1 MQKPRSFH
9 VQRQNATDS
18 GNQEGNSKMGTSILS
33 RFIECATRFPDAPAI
48 FVDDRSYTYG
58 ELSGLSSAVCALL
71 KAHEVKKW
79 DRVGIF
85 TENNIY
91 TYASLL
97 GILSCGAGYVP
108 LNQDTPVERNTGII
122 ADAGIKV
129 LLYTEK
135 EDKAR
140 ELSLASGSACR
151 PLNNRITPNQGKLGP
166 LDQMHS
172 DLCYLLFTS
181 GTTGKPKGVP
191 IYYRNLAAFLDM
203 VLESGRYDF
212 NRNDRF
218 LQMFELTFDLSVFS
232 FLVPLSVGASFYPIP
247 RKGITYL
254 EVADTLQTGEIT
266 VALMVPSVVNYLRP
280 YFGEINLPQMRYSLF
295 CGEALYH
302 DTLSSWSQCVPS
314 AKIENLYGPTEATIF
329 CLRYEWER
337 GESPHPQGK
346 GIVPIGR
353 PMEGMDAFKI
363 NGSSL
368 DEDGELCLAG
378 EQVTF
383 GYWNNPSKTAEAFGT
398 TEDGNKFY
406 HTGDLCKIDQ
416 ADNFLY
422 LGRIDNQVK
431 IDGHRVELEEIE
443 YHARIFCEDK
453 QVVAAVNTSNP
464 AVHSILLFI
473 ESDKDLKSG
482 LKEHLKKHLP
492 NYMMP
497 KEIIAVSLFPLNSNG
512 KIDRKALLNEH
523 VQKNKTKFTDNALAE
538 TRLYS

>member
-1 MQKPRSFH
+1 MDNQK
-9 VQRQNATDS
+9 
-18 GNQEGNSKMGTSILS
+18 GNSGMGTSILA
-33 RFIECATRFPDAPAI
+33 RFIECSTRFPDAPAI
-48 FVDDRSYTYG
+48 FVDDRSYTYD
-58 ELSGLSSAVCALL
+58 ELSGLCSAMCALL
-71 KAHEVKKW
+71 KAHEVKKG

-108 LNQDTPVERNTGII
+108 LNQDTPVERNTGLI

-140 ELSLASGSACR
+140 ELSLASGSACQ
-151 PLNNRITPNQGKLGP
+151 PLNNRVTSNQGRLAP
-166 LDQMHS
+166 VDQMHG

-191 IYYRNLAAFLDM
+191 IYYRNLATFLDM

-247 RKGITYL
+247 RRGITYL
-254 EVADTLQTGEIT
+254 EVADRLETGEIT
-266 VALMVPSVVNYLRP
+266 VALMVPSVINYLKP
-280 YFGEINLPQMRYSLF
+280 YFGEINLPQLRYSLF

-302 DTLSSWSQCVPS
+302 ETLSGWSQCVPS

-329 CLRYEWER
+329 CLRYEWKR
-337 GESPHPQGK
+337 GESPHPHGK

-353 PMEGMDAFKI
+353 PMEGMEAFKL
-363 NGSSL
+363 NGTSL
-368 DEDGELCLAG
+368 DEEGELCLSG
-378 EQVTF
+378 EQVTL
-383 GYWNNPSKTAEAFGT
+383 GYWNNPLKTTEVFGT
-398 TEDGNKFY
+398 TKEGKTFY
-406 HTGDLCKIDQ
+406 RTGDLCKIDQ
-416 ADNFLY
+416 AGNFLY

-443 YHARIFCEDK
+443 LHTRVFCGDK
-453 QVVAAVNTSNP
+453 QVIAAVNTSE
-464 AVHSILLFI
+464 AGFHFILLFI
-473 ESDKDLKSG
+473 ESEKDLKKG
-482 LKEHLKKHLP
+482 LEEHLRKHLP
-492 NYMMP
+492 DYMIP
-497 KEIIAVSLFPLNSNG
+497 TEIITVSLFPLNSNG
-512 KIDRKALLNEH
+512 KTDRKALVNEYL
-523 VQKNKTKFTDNALAE
+523 QKKGRKSTYNSLAE
-538 TRLYS
+538 SGLYS

>member
-1 MQKPRSFH
+1 
-9 VQRQNATDS
+9 
-18 GNQEGNSKMGTSILS
+18 MGTSILS
-33 RFIECATRFPDAPAI
+33 RFTECSTQFPDAPAI
-48 FVDDRSYTYG
+48 FVDHRSYTYG
-58 ELSGLSSAVCALL
+58 ELSGLCSAMCALL
-71 KAHEVKKW
+71 KAHEVKKG

-97 GILSCGAGYVP
+97 GILSCGACYVP

-140 ELSLASGSACR
+140 KLSLASGSACR
-151 PLNNRITPNQGKLGP
+151 PLNNRITPNQGKLAP
-166 LDQMHS
+166 VDQMHS

-191 IYYRNLAAFLDM
+191 IYYRNLSAFLDM

-247 RKGITYL
+247 RQGITHL
-254 EVADTLQTGEIT
+254 EVADTLQTREIT
-266 VALMVPSVVNYLRP
+266 VALMVPSVINYLRP
-280 YFGEINLPQMRYSLF
+280 YFGEINLPQLRYSLF

-302 DTLSSWSQCVPS
+302 DTLSSWSQCIPF

-337 GESPHPQGK
+337 GELPHPQGK
-346 GIVPIGR
+346 GVVPIGR
-353 PMEGMDAFKI
+353 PMEGMDAFKLNRI
-363 NGSSL
+363 SL
-368 DEDGELCLAG
+368 DEEGELCLSG
-378 EQVTF
+378 EQVTL
-383 GYWNNPSKTAEAFGT
+383 GYWNNPSKTAEVFGT
-398 TEDGNKFY
+398 TTIGKKFY
-406 HTGDLCKIDQ
+406 RTGDLCKIDQ

-422 LGRIDNQVK
+422 LGRIDNQIK

-443 YHARIFCEDK
+443 FHARVFCGDK
-453 QVVAAVNTSNP
+453 QVIAVVNTSE
-464 AVHSILLFI
+464 AGAHFILLFI
-473 ESDKDLKSG
+473 ESEEDLRKG
-482 LKEHLKKHLP
+482 LRDHLKKRLP
-492 NYMMP
+492 DYMMP
-497 KEIIAVSLFPLNSNG
+497 KEIITVSFFPLNTNG
-512 KIDRKALLNEH
+512 KIDRKALVNEYL
-523 VQKNKTKFTDNALAE
+523 QKKGPKSTDHSLAE
-538 TRLYS
+538 SGLYS